1 MTTKKTS
8 AFDYYL
14 PPGAIAHLPLAE
26 RDQSRL
32 LTLDRRCGE
41 IRHRRFRELVDL
53 IPPGDALVLNET
65 KVLPARLQG
74 RRSGGGAAEILLL
87 RPLPVGSETPNPEA
101 DYPETWEAMV
111 RPGSK
116 LRPGRVITVGEDL
129 SVEILEV
136 QPTGTRIIR
145 LETKVGVRRALDQYG
160 ELPLPP
166 YIERRPDERDIE
178 RYQTVFAK
186 TEGSVAAPTA
196 GLHFTPA
203 MLAQLE
209 EKGVE
214 MIRVL
219 LHVGAGTFRPVEVED
234 PDEHEMHYEYYEV
247 GEETAE
253 RLQEVRA
260 RGGKIWAV
268 GTTVARTLETIAN
281 DDRSFRAEKG
291 MTNLFIRPPYEFRG
305 IDHLVTNFHLPRS
318 TLLMLVAAFAGYE
331 STIAAYEEAIEKGYR
346 FYSYGDA
353 MLITTTKIGR

>member
-214 MIRVL
+214 IIRVL

-331 STIAAYEEAIEKGYR
+331 STIAAYEEAIEKDYR

-353 MLITTTKIGR
+353 MLITTTSE